1 MAPDT
6 MQVRLHL
13 RLTRVLCVVVDAL
26 DELVVAVSS
35 TRSWSRC
42 PHCGFSCRRV
52 HDVRHR
58 HVRDLAVSGRA
69 VTLVWHRRRFA
80 CDGCGERHLEEHDEF
95 EGRLTRRMARTVVA
109 DAKVMSVR
117 AVARRHGLSW
127 SAVMALVSS
136 WSALVAAHRRSR
148 RCRVLLVD
156 ETSMRRRHRYVTVLQ
171 DGESGA
177 VLAMVAHRNEA
188 ALSGFFAS
196 QGRRWCAGVRVV
208 VTDGSKSYRAAVER
222 HLPRATHVLD
232 RFHVVRWFAAGLTL
246 VRRELQRRE
255 PRGHVTPAFEPDLFR
270 SRFALLRRADT
281 MTERQRDEL
290 EELFVRHPRIGVG
303 WRALQELYGLYQ
315 AEDRAGAL
323 VALDR
328 FCDLYASG
336 EIPEFHDVVDTVIA
350 WSTEILAFHEPR
362 AGRVSNGRLEGTNN
376 KLQVLRRVAHGF
388 TNRANFEARGI
399 LACPG
404 VRRSRS
410 PSSAVVTP

>member
-13 RLTRVLCVVVDAL
+13 RLIRVFCVVVDAL
-26 DELVVAVSS
+26 DELVVAVAS

-42 PHCGFSCRRV
+42 PHCGFGCRRV
-52 HDVRHR
+52 HDVRLR
-58 HVRDLAVSGRA
+58 RVRDLAMSGRP
-69 VTLVWHRRRFA
+69 VTLVWHRRRFS
-80 CDGCGERHLEEHDEF
+80 CDGCEERHLEEHDEF
-95 EGRLTRRMARTVVA
+95 EGRLTRRMARAVVA

-117 AVARRHGLSW
+117 AVARRHRLAW
-127 SAVMALVSS
+127 SAVMALVTS
-136 WSALVAAHRRSR
+136 WSVLVAAHRRSL

-188 ALSGFFAS
+188 ALSGFFAE
-196 QGRRWCAGVRVV
+196 QGRHWCAGVKVV
-208 VTDGSKSYRAAVER
+208 VTDGSKSYRAAVDR

-270 SRFALLRRADT
+270 ARFALLRRADT
-281 MTERQRDEL
+281 MSESQRDEL
-290 EELFVRHPRIGVG
+290 EQLFDRHPRIGLG
-303 WRALQELYGLYQ
+303 WRALQELYGLYR
-315 AEDRAGAL
+315 ADDRAGAL
-323 VALDR
+323 GALDR
-328 FCDLYASG
+328 FCDLYATG
-336 EIPEFHDVVDTVIA
+336 EIPEFHEVVDTVIA

-362 AGRVSNGRLEGTNN
+362 AGRISNGRLEGTNN

-388 TNRANFEARGI
+388 TNRFNFEARGI
-399 LACPG
+399 LACPA
-404 VRRSRS
+404 VQRSRA